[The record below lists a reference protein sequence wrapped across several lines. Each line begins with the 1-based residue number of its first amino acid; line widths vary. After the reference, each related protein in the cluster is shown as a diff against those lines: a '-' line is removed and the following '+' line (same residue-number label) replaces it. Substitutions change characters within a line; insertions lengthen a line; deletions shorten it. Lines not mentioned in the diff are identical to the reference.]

1 MFIHRRM
8 YKQTIA
14 RTAFIFHGSADFFVG
29 SCCTWRVFFLLFHEA
44 NENNGKSE
52 VKWFAIHSW
61 PINPKNH
68 EKTKKIL
75 TFGQWTRQTITNY
88 TISIQ
93 WNDCCVH
100 YVRINDPTKYVYKP
114 FLLLNFHFLP
124 KEIRTTI
131 WTPNFTFHRSFF
143 PSLVL
148 EYMEYFW
155 IFLLTFFLQH
165 WFFMSSIELK
175 FDFRFGNSVP
185 RKRISV
191 HSSTFYVLM

>member
-1 MFIHRRM
+1 MVTETKIKSPNRSIKMHQCLSIVESINKQLLAQLLFSMDQQIFFGFLMYLKGVFI
-8 YKQTIA
+8 
-14 RTAFIFHGSADFFVG
+14 
-29 SCCTWRVFFLLFHEA
+29 LLFHEE
-44 NENNGKSE
+44 NENNGKSK

-68 EKTKKIL
+68 EKKKKIP

-93 WNDCCVH
+93 WNVCCVH
-100 YVRINDPTKYVYKP
+100 YVRINDPKKYVYKP

-143 PSLVL
+143 SRLVL
-148 EYMEYFW
+148 EYMDNFW
-155 IFLLTFFLQH
+155 IFYWL
-165 WFFMSSIELK
+165 S
-175 FDFRFGNSVP
+175 
-185 RKRISV
+185 
-191 HSSTFYVLM
+191 FYNIGFSCRQ